1 MIPSLASCLVKWK
14 EGAWGGSSRYLDR
27 ISPHGWQIPATWPW
41 AAISG
46 THHTDMDEWKEKQS
60 NCFKL
65 RQHSCYMEK
74 AKKNSTIL
82 VVTKHRHTMC
92 AYTFKFDCCLV
103 ETAELMANNFVTFS
117 IKLNPRTQKKGK
129 IICQIIPDHLPRK
142 EERQKAEGGN
152 GSQRGEKQF
161 KGVHLTSLEFLEG
174 WWRDFKIF

>member
-82 VVTKHRHTMC
+82 VVTKHQHTMC

-161 KGVHLTSLEFLEG
+161 KGMHLTSLEFLEG

>member
-1 MIPSLASCLVKWK
+1 MAGKSLQHGHEPPFQAPITLIWI
-14 EGAWGGSSRYLDR
+14 GGRKNNR
-27 ISPHGWQIPATWPW
+27 
-41 AAISG
+41 
-46 THHTDMDEWKEKQS
+46 
-60 NCFKL
+60 FKL

-74 AKKNSTIL
+74 AKKHSTIL

-103 ETAELMANNFVTFS
+103 ETAKLIANNFVTFS

-161 KGVHLTSLEFLEG
+161 KGMHLTSLEFPEG
-174 WWRDFKIF
+174 W

>member
-1 MIPSLASCLVKWK
+1 MTGKSLQ
-14 EGAWGGSSRYLDR
+14 
-27 ISPHGWQIPATWPW
+27 HGHEPPFQAPITLIWM
-41 AAISG
+41 SG
-46 THHTDMDEWKEKQS
+46 RKNNQTAS
-60 NCFKL
+60 NCANTVAIWKKL
-65 RQHSCYMEK
+65 
-74 AKKNSTIL
+74 KKNSTIL

-92 AYTFKFDCCLV
+92 AYTLKFDCCLV

-161 KGVHLTSLEFLEG
+161 KGMHLTSLEFLEG

>member
-1 MIPSLASCLVKWK
+1 MAGKSLQHGHEPPFQAPITLIWI
-14 EGAWGGSSRYLDR
+14 GGRKNNR
-27 ISPHGWQIPATWPW
+27 
-41 AAISG
+41 
-46 THHTDMDEWKEKQS
+46 
-60 NCFKL
+60 FKL

-74 AKKNSTIL
+74 AKKHSTIL

-117 IKLNPRTQKKGK
+117 IKLNPRTQEQGK

-152 GSQRGEKQF
+152 GSQRREKQF
-161 KGVHLTSLEFLEG
+161 KGMQLTSMEFPEG
-174 WWRDFKIF
+174 W

>member
-1 MIPSLASCLVKWK
+1 
-14 EGAWGGSSRYLDR
+14 
-27 ISPHGWQIPATWPW
+27 
-41 AAISG
+41 
-46 THHTDMDEWKEKQS
+46 
-60 NCFKL
+60 
-65 RQHSCYMEK
+65 MEK

-161 KGVHLTSLEFLEG
+161 KGMHLTSLEFLEG
-174 WWRDFKIF
+174 W

>member
-1 MIPSLASCLVKWK
+1 MTGKSLQ
-14 EGAWGGSSRYLDR
+14 
-27 ISPHGWQIPATWPW
+27 HGHEPPFQAPITLIWM
-41 AAISG
+41 SG
-46 THHTDMDEWKEKQS
+46 RKNNQTAS
-60 NCFKL
+60 NCANTVAIWKKL
-65 RQHSCYMEK
+65 
-74 AKKNSTIL
+74 KKNSTIL

-161 KGVHLTSLEFLEG
+161 KGMHLTSLEFLEG